1 MNSQSHS
8 LFHPPALTMLSGFA
22 IIIATTL
29 ALGSMTQDQSGHAAA
44 VVSKSFRM
52 ESGLSK
58 KDGGVIAVNDDTSQH
73 QPPPQRQLPRL
84 ISKSFAQVKLNVD
97 PRQDFENLKSELERI
112 VGEIKFDRPMQ
123 EIRVDL
129 QQNETSPGTPLIQ
142 QICQLLATVETEI
155 SPGAMK
161 IEIQTWAASPTPEA
175 WVDAAHA
182 ANRLREQVLAAKLMT
197 NHPNYQISTSA
208 GLWPHANQSRP
219 AATVV
224 LQLPVIY

>member
-1 MNSQSHS
+1 MNSQSNS
-8 LFHPPALTMLSGFA
+8 LFHPATLTMLSGFA
-22 IIIATTL
+22 IIIATTI

-52 ESGLSK
+52 ESGSRK
-58 KDGGVIAVNDDTSQH
+58 KDAGVIAVNDDLSLH
-73 QPPPQRQLPRL
+73 QPPAQRQLPRL
-84 ISKSFAQVKLNVD
+84 ISKSFAEVKLNVD

-129 QQNETSPGTPLIQ
+129 QQNETSPDTSLIQ
-142 QICQLLATVETEI
+142 QICQLLATAETEI

-175 WVDAAHA
+175 WVDATHA
-182 ANRLREQVLAAKLMT
+182 AGRLREQVLAAQVMADQ
-197 NHPNYQISTSA
+197 PQYQISTSA
-208 GLWPHANQSRP
+208 GLWPHANQLRP
-219 AATVV
+219 AATIV
-224 LQLPVIY
+224 LRLPVIY